1 MSGYDTSSVPVAG
14 SAMYLTHETPP
25 FSARDDEYDLVKSM
39 SSETVGLN
47 DQFSPS
53 PSRKNQNGIYCSED
67 RTEIE
72 SVAPVRG

>member
-14 SAMYLTHETPP
+14 SAVYLTHETLP
-25 FSARDDEYDLVKSM
+25 FSARDDEYDFVKSM
-39 SSETVGLN
+39 SSETYGIN
-47 DQFSPS
+47 EQFSPS
-53 PSRKNQNGIYCSED
+53 PSRKARRGSYCSEG